1 MRRRGGSAYSRVAV
15 PGFDVLATSLEGRR
29 DALLVALR
37 RLGRFRPG
45 GYRNVVVGS
54 VDDRAAF
61 LDRVAEALARDP
73 LLPTALARLLPIDRT
88 LRFTLDTALDDLA
101 AAAEPLVADLV
112 GEAFFVRVERRG
124 LKGRLHTPTL
134 ERDLADR
141 VWRMIEARGQPPRV
155 DFADPDGVL
164 VVETLGDQ
172 AGLAL
177 LPRALRERYPFIR
190 VR

>member
-1 MRRRGGSAYSRVAV
+1 V
-15 PGFDVLATSLEGRR
+15 PTFDVLATSLEGRR

-61 LDRVAEALARDP
+61 LDRVAEGLARDP
-73 LLPTALARLLPIDRT
+73 LLPTALARLLPIDLT
-88 LRFTLDTALDDLA
+88 LRFTLDSALDDLA
-101 AAAEPLVADLV
+101 TAAEPLIDGLAGD
-112 GEAFFVRVERRG
+112 AFFVRVERRG

-134 ERDLADR
+134 ERGLADR
-141 VWRMIEARGQPPRV
+141 VWRMLEARGRTPRV
-155 DFADPDGVL
+155 DFGDPDGVL

-172 AGLAL
+172 AGLVL
-177 LPRALRERYPFIR
+177 LPRALRERYRFVRIR
-190 VR
+190 

>member
-1 MRRRGGSAYSRVAV
+1 V
-15 PGFDVLATSLEGRR
+15 PIFDVLATSLEGRR

-61 LDRVAEALARDP
+61 LDRVAEGLARDP
-73 LLPTALARLLPIDRT
+73 LLPTALARLLPIDLT
-88 LRFTLDTALDDLA
+88 LRFTLDSALDDLA
-101 AAAEPLVADLV
+101 TAAEPLIDGLAGD
-112 GEAFFVRVERRG
+112 AFFVRVERRG

-141 VWRMIEARGQPPRV
+141 VWRMLEARGRTPRV
-155 DFADPDGVL
+155 DFGDPDGVL

-172 AGLAL
+172 AGLVL
-177 LPRALRERYPFIR
+177 LPRALRERYRFVRIR
-190 VR
+190 